1 MEQWSARGLPE
12 KKEQVKG
19 VPSES
24 EEWTVLRVFLDSV
37 LTWFSF
43 LSCRWGK
50 QVESGQA
57 GEYWQGLTSL
67 GLQANPTQGRE
78 TTGDYRYKG
87 EDNLGKKSKGFSWAF
102 IPEEWWKKWEA
113 GMCIWMRK
121 LGSPAQYWNRKTE
134 QCPHSTWVQGRKRNE
149 KLLNTHK
156 LKLMLLQA
164 TWIRNSKYSC
174 AITIMFTKLFTV
186 KWL

>member
-19 VPSES
+19 LNCAQSIFGLSSYVVLFFELQVRKAGG
-24 EEWTVLRVFLDSV
+24 EWAGRWV
-37 LTWFSF
+37 LTRTYISWFA
-43 LSCRWGK
+43 GK
-50 QVESGQA
+50 SNSRQ
-57 GEYWQGLTSL
+57 
-67 GLQANPTQGRE
+67 
-78 TTGDYRYKG
+78 GDYG
-87 EDNLGKKSKGFSWAF
+87 GLPLQGWGQSGKKEQRFQLGFYSRGVM
-102 IPEEWWKKWEA
+102 KKWEA

-156 LKLMLLQA
+156 LKLMFLQA

>member
-102 IPEEWWKKWEA
+102 IPEEWWK
-113 GMCIWMRK
+113 
-121 LGSPAQYWNRKTE
+121 
-134 QCPHSTWVQGRKRNE
+134 NE
-149 KLLNTHK
+149 K
-156 LKLMLLQA
+156 QG
-164 TWIRNSKYSC
+164 C
-174 AITIMFTKLFTV
+174 ASGWESWAAPPNIGTGRQSSAQTPPECRGEKEMKSYLIHTNLS
-186 KWL
+186 